1 MTRRVLFAVFIA
13 MFLLPAIALAQ
24 DEVGS
29 VSGTVSNGTEGG
41 GDVVGTTV
49 YLSRFQGMDL
59 VEELTTTV
67 DEDGTYRFEDLPINP
82 GEAYLATVEYEGL
95 PFRSSMILLTQES
108 DAERDVTVFE
118 PTSDPAV
125 LRIISRG
132 VVIAGADP
140 DIARVNVLEI
150 LAIENDSDRAYV
162 GDESGAVLL
171 LPIPRDAT
179 DVRPE
184 PGFDYGQ
191 LRIDGN
197 VLISTGPVLPGS
209 HNPMISYAIPYE
221 GRSATLSIGVAMP
234 TATLRVLVEEGTYDI
249 SSQTLSPAGT
259 VDIGGGRYDVLS
271 VDRPVIGDTL
281 TVRVSGLPREN
292 WSLPIGMSTLLASL
306 AAGVGL
312 CVGAVLIYQVV
323 QRRRSGSLE
332 PAHSGAAAG
341 ASSSPGD
348 LESQRLE
355 LASELNQL
363 EAEFERG
370 DLDEETYRTERAEIL
385 AELRAISLKLRGVEE
400 PA

>member
-1 MTRRVLFAVFIA
+1 MIRLVLFTVVIA
-13 MFLLPAIALAQ
+13 MFLLPTAVAAQ

-29 VSGTVSNGTEGG
+29 VSGAVSNGTEGG
-41 GDVVGTTV
+41 GDVAGVTV

-59 VEELTTTV
+59 VEEFTTTV
-67 DEDGTYRFEDLPINP
+67 GEDGTYRFEDLPINP
-82 GEAYLATVEYEGL
+82 GEAYLTTVEYQGL
-95 PFRSSMILLTQES
+95 PFRSSMILLTQEI
-108 DAERDVTVFE
+108 DAERDVTVYE
-118 PTSDPAV
+118 PTSDPSV

-132 VVIAGADP
+132 IVIAGADP
-140 DIARVNVLEI
+140 EIARVNVLEI
-150 LAIENDSDRAYV
+150 LAIENESDRAYV
-162 GDESGAVLL
+162 GDESGAVLRL
-171 LPIPRDAT
+171 AMPRDAT
-179 DVRPE
+179 DIRPE

-197 VLISTGPVLPGS
+197 VLISNGPVLPGS

-234 TATLRVLVEEGTYDI
+234 TATLRVLVEEGTFDI
-249 SSQTLSPAGT
+249 SSQTLNPAGT

-292 WSLPIGMSTLLASL
+292 WNLPIGMSTLLASL

-312 CVGAVLIYQVV
+312 CIGAVLIYQVV
-323 QRRRSGSLE
+323 QRRRSGTPQPSL
-332 PAHSGAAAG
+332 AAANVE
-341 ASSSPGD
+341 ASGSPGD

-400 PA
+400 PV